1 MRATAVVTALAAVTW
16 MVLSQSGMP
25 EGAAWAQ
32 VPASQSAKL
41 DGSGNLVTHAG
52 VAGDMIALSTPTRQ
66 GPQLLTIVDAKQRTV
81 AIYHVDAATG
91 EIALRSVRQIE
102 WDLKLSEFNSDSP
115 LPGEIRSLLEQR

>member
-1 MRATAVVTALAAVTW
+1 MRATAVVTVLVAATW
-16 MVLSQSGMP
+16 MALSQAGLP

-32 VPASQSAKL
+32 VPSTQPAKMESP
-41 DGSGNLVTHAG
+41 GCLVTHAG
-52 VAGDMIALSTPTRQ
+52 VAGDMIALSTPTQQ